1 MLFKIAL
8 KNLLGARLRTFLN
21 VLVTAFSFFLILF
34 VSGMYNGMLEH
45 AKQVTMDTEIAGGAY
60 WHPEYDPLDPM
71 TFEDAH
77 SVLPGDLQSLV
88 DQKKAFPVLV
98 SQASIYPG
106 GRIMPVIMKGIP
118 PGQNIVN
125 MPTDALAGRDD
136 IAIPVLIGKGMAR
149 DAKLEVGDAF
159 TIRWLDADLTYDADE
174 GTVVNIMDT
183 ENFKL
188 DMGHI
193 WIPLEK
199 AQTMLAMEGKATY
212 VTYEK
217 ELQPVNNLLFYG
229 DEQISGS
236 DSTNF
241 GNWTA
246 YGISGGNVSVASQK
260 FQVVTETDEANEGA
274 SLAIK
279 YIGGTDAI
287 TAGRTYRVAAKL
299 ANTGGAITPAIKFS
313 LGGTHVSVK
322 ATDSSEPQNGT
333 INTTE
338 QEYYAD
344 ITTINNT
351 GALIFFNPSS
361 ASSTTFTLDDISIKE
376 KGVWIPRDIN
386 YLVQDMEAIIAADKP
401 GAQIMYMILLALA
414 AMGIFNAQVLSI
426 FRRGREIGTL
436 MAIGMTRP
444 RVVGLFTLEGGLN
457 AVLAAVATLIFFGP
471 VLWYFGVYGIPM
483 PIDYTEMGMI
493 MARRLIPIYTIGLV
507 VSTTILVS
515 IIVLIVSYIPSR
527 RIARMKPTDA
537 LRGKAVA

>member
-125 MPTDALAGRDD
+125 MPTEALSGHEE
-136 IAIPVLIGKGMAR
+136 IAIPVLIGKGMAS
-149 DAKLEVGDAF
+149 DTKLEVGDDF
-159 TIRWLDADLTYDADE
+159 TISWQDADLTFDAKP
-174 GTVVNIMDT
+174 GTVVHIMDT

-193 WIPLEK
+193 WIPLNK
-199 AQTMLAMEGKATY
+199 AQTMLAMEEEEEATY

-217 ELQPVNNLLFYG
+217 GVPPVQDKG
-229 DEQISGS
+229 DWIS
-236 DSTNF
+236 
-241 GNWTA
+241 
-246 YGISGGNVSVASQK
+246 
-260 FQVVTETDEANEGA
+260 
-274 SLAIK
+274 
-279 YIGGTDAI
+279 
-287 TAGRTYRVAAKL
+287 
-299 ANTGGAITPAIKFS
+299 
-313 LGGTHVSVK
+313 
-322 ATDSSEPQNGT
+322 
-333 INTTE
+333 
-338 QEYYAD
+338 
-344 ITTINNT
+344 
-351 GALIFFNPSS
+351 
-361 ASSTTFTLDDISIKE
+361 
-376 KGVWIPRDIN
+376 RDIN
-386 YLVQDMEAIIAADKP
+386 YLVQDMEAIIEADKP
-401 GAQIMYMILLALA
+401 GAQVMYIILLALA

-426 FRRGREIGTL
+426 FRRGKEIGTL
-436 MAIGMTRP
+436 MALGMPRS
-444 RVVGLFTLEGGLN
+444 RVVRLFTLEGGLN
-457 AVLAAVATLIFFGP
+457 AVLAAVVTLIFFGP
-471 VLWYFGVYGIPM
+471 ILWYFGVYGIPM

-493 MARRLIPIYTIGLV
+493 MARRLVPVYTMGLV
-507 VSTTILVS
+507 VSTTIFVS